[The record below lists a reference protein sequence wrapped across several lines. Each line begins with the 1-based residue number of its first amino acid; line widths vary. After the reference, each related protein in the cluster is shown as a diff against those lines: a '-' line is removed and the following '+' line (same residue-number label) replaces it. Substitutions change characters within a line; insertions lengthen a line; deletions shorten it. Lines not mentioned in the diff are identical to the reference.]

1 MKSLHINIT
10 RQLLL
15 ALCLIFFSALFAQN
29 PVPGPEQSEKIAI
42 LNATVHI
49 GNGQVIER
57 GQVLFSNGKIES
69 VSGPTKRAF
78 PDYTVIDAGGKHV
91 YPGLIALNTGLGL
104 TEIGAVRSTRD
115 GSEVGRFNP
124 NVRAMIA
131 YNTDSQII
139 PTVRSRGVLLAQTVP
154 TGGMISGKSSVMQL
168 DAWNFEDAVRA
179 EDEGLHF
186 NWPWRQR
193 YSWWTGT
200 MRVNEN
206 YGEQI
211 EELQLFLRQAKAYC
225 SEGRSG
231 ATQLKLA
238 AMCELFTGQTKAYF
252 HVDEARD
259 IQAAILLAKEHGL
272 TPVIVGGAEA
282 HLISDYLKQE
292 QVTVVLGS
300 TQALPS
306 GEDEDI
312 DQPFKAPA
320 MLAAAGVPF
329 VISHGGYWEQRNLPF
344 VAGTAVAYGLD
355 YEKAIQAITLDAA
368 RLTGIDKSYGSL
380 EAGKSATLIIVAG
393 DLLDMR
399 QSEVEHAFIDGRKV
413 DLDNKQSYLNRKF
426 REKYSRED

>member
-1 MKSLHINIT
+1 MKSLSIGT
-10 RQLLL
+10 FATLFF
-15 ALCLIFFSALFAQN
+15 LCLAIPALWAQN
-29 PVPGPEQSEKIAI
+29 PVPGAQQAEKIAL
-42 LNATVHI
+42 LNATIHI
-49 GNGQVIER
+49 GNGQVIEN
-57 GQVLFSNGKIES
+57 GQILFSGGKIES

-78 PDYTVIDAGGKHV
+78 PDYRVIDVAGKHI

-104 TEIGAVRSTRD
+104 TEIDAVRATRD
-115 GSEVGRFNP
+115 GQEVGSMNP

-168 DAWNFEDAVRA
+168 DAWNFEDAVKA

-193 YSWWTGT
+193 YSWWTGS
-200 MRVNEN
+200 MRTNEN
-206 YGEQI
+206 YKQEI
-211 EELQLFLRQAKAYC
+211 EGLNLFLQQAKAYC
-225 SEGRSG
+225 AEGRSG

-238 AMCELFTGQTKAYF
+238 AMCAVFEGKTKAYF

-259 IQAAILLAKEHGL
+259 IQAAVMLAKEHGMK
-272 TPVIVGGAEA
+272 PVIVGGTEAYLLAEF
-282 HLISDYLKQE
+282 LKKE
-292 QVTVVLGS
+292 GVTVVLSS

-306 GEDEDI
+306 REDEDI

-320 MLAAAGVPF
+320 QLAAAGVPF

-344 VAGTAVAYGLD
+344 VVGTAIAYGLD
-355 YEKAIQAITLDAA
+355 YEKALQAVTLDAA
-368 RLTGIDKSYGSL
+368 RLTGIDKQYGSL
-380 EAGKSATLIIVAG
+380 EAGKSATFIIVGG
-393 DLLDMR
+393 DLFDMR
-399 QSEVEHAFIDGRKV
+399 QSEVEHAFIDGREV
-413 DLDNKQSYLNRKF
+413 DLDNKQAFLNRKF